1 MWIHAAVAVLIT
13 GIAVLGGKIK
23 QFIIPFQDVKVRRF
37 FFIAAFSGNLLGA
50 VLTWQQIQE
59 KDLNEKGYLEKQEY
73 QEKEQLY
80 AEIQGEGVWEIS
92 VEIPGREL
100 QGELEEESYL
110 WEDKINPQEEKKLML
125 QQELEAYNEEN
136 YQEDKYLLP
145 SEIGGRTVIWSKK
158 TEPTGGIFSILCFI
172 GSLAAVYRKV
182 QQEQK
187 RLEEQ
192 RAQMLL
198 DYPSILTKLTLFMEA
213 GLTARKAFIKIAQD
227 CDTKKENKRYAYE
240 QMMIACYEMNSGI
253 SEKDAYR
260 RFGQRCGLI
269 QYRTLATLLIQ
280 NLKRGNQGMLCTLE
294 KESQEAWEER
304 KRRAK
309 IRGEEAAV
317 KLLFPMI
324 MMLFVVLAILMIPAF
339 LAFC

>member
-13 GIAVLGGKIK
+13 VIAVLGGRKNS
-23 QFIIPFQDVKVRRF
+23 FLVPFRDSRARRF
-37 FFIAAFSGNLLGA
+37 FFIAAFAGNLLGA
-50 VLTWQQIQE
+50 ALTWQGVKE
-59 KDLNEKGYLEKQEY
+59 DLNGKGYLEKQEY

-80 AEIQGEGVWEIS
+80 AEIQGEGTWEIS
-92 VEIPGREL
+92 VEIPGKEL
-100 QGELEEESYL
+100 QEESETESFL
-110 WEDKINPQEEKKLML
+110 SRERTDPKQEQLL
-125 QQELEAYNEEN
+125 VIQQELEAYNEEN
-136 YQEDKYLLP
+136 YQDDKYLLP
-145 SEIGGRTVIWSKK
+145 SEIQGRTVTWSRK
-158 TEPTGGIFSILCFI
+158 PDRTGGIFSILCFV

-182 QQEQK
+182 QEEQK
-187 RLEEQ
+187 KLEEQ

-213 GLTARKAFIKIAQD
+213 GLTARKAFIKIARD
-227 CDTKKENKRYAYE
+227 YEAKKENKRYAYE

-253 SEKDAYR
+253 SEADAYR

-280 NLKRGNQGMLCTLE
+280 NLKRGNQGILCMLE
-294 KESQEAWEER
+294 KEAQEAWEDR

-317 KLLFPMI
+317 KLLFPMV

-339 LAFC
+339 LAFY